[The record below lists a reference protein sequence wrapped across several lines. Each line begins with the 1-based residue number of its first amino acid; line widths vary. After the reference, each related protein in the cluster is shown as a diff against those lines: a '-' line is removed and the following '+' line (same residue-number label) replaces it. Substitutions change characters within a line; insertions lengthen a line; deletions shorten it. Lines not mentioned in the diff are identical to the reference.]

1 MEKINNEKIININ
14 GLIDE
19 DKCYRKVRELRWSK
33 GVKCPWCNSSNIV
46 KNGYDS
52 KRSVCQHYHCNNC
65 NKYFDDLTNTVFTGH
80 HQPLSTWI
88 LCLYFMGLNLST
100 NQIAKEL
107 DLCQSDAQYMT
118 TKLRE
123 GIVVRR
129 PEVKLKGEVEF
140 DEVYIVAGHKGQPD
154 EVEKKGEKHEK
165 TGLEEQ
171 EAEAH

>member
-1 MEKINNEKIININ
+1 MEKINDEKIININ

-19 DKCYRKVRELRWSK
+19 DKCYQKVRELRWPK
-33 GVKCPWCNSSNIV
+33 EVKCPWCDSSNIV
-46 KNGYDS
+46 KNGRDS
-52 KRSVCQHYHCNNC
+52 KHSGCQHYHCNNC

-88 LCLYFMGLNLST
+88 VCLYFMGLNLSN

-107 DLCQSDAQYMT
+107 DLCQSDTQYMT

-123 GIVVRR
+123 GIAIKK
-129 PEVKLKGEVEF
+129 PEVKLEGEVEF
-140 DEVYIVAGHKGQPD
+140 DEVYIVAGHKGQPN
-154 EVEKKGEKHEK
+154 EVEKKGEKQEEI
-165 TGLEEQ
+165 GLEDQ